1 MRKEISKRLREQ
13 DTVLHIDEAAV
24 KYMGADGYDCVY
36 FKKIQLAVECFT
48 STTQGSITSFQ
59 AVDVPADDLTNPAP
73 ATTFAHVHATTVS
86 SLGLAARYISCS
98 RFIRFYISTMFQKIL
113 LVRLITR
120 LHKPFKNITMI
131 HIIKRFY
138 PLPLQLP
145 LFSSKPS
152 SPASKSSLERQANGF
167 LVKSQLFIQIEIS
180 EHQLSLRNP
189 HTKLEVLDIFSPH
202 VQAIESLN
210 SI

>member
-1 MRKEISKRLREQ
+1 MYTQQLYYLL
-13 DTVLHIDEAAV
+13 VLLQGIYPALDSL
-24 KYMGADGYDCVY
+24 D
-36 FKKIQLAVECFT
+36 
-48 STTQGSITSFQ
+48 STY
-59 AVDVPADDLTNPAP
+59 L
-73 ATTFAHVHATTVS
+73 
-86 SLGLAARYISCS
+86 LCYK
-98 RFIRFYISTMFQKIL
+98 KIL
-113 LVRLITR
+113 LARLITR
-120 LHKPFKNITMI
+120 LHKPIKNITMI

-189 HTKLEVLDIFSPH
+189 HTKLEVLDIFPPH

-210 SI
+210 SCTVNTN

>member
-1 MRKEISKRLREQ
+1 MASSSVWDQGCHSEKIPGVMMIFFFAGGGGSSGHYFAFGHVSNSCGVARFLFISMDIEGCF
-13 DTVLHIDEAAV
+13 EAEGLLWRGISLKMWVPNTAT
-24 KYMGADGYDCVY
+24 
-36 FKKIQLAVECFT
+36 FW
-48 STTQGSITSFQ
+48 GSQ
-59 AVDVPADDLTNPAP
+59 N
-73 ATTFAHVHATTVS
+73 
-86 SLGLAARYISCS
+86 
-98 RFIRFYISTMFQKIL
+98 
-113 LVRLITR
+113 
-120 LHKPFKNITMI
+120 
-131 HIIKRFY
+131 

-189 HTKLEVLDIFSPH
+189 HTKLEVLDIFPPH

-210 SI
+210 SCTVNANWCSQRLKTTAMTNICWKLLF